1 MDKEKDNKGKQKK
14 VKHIW
19 AIAGGKGGIGKSFV
33 TANLGIALCERGKK
47 VIVVDADLGAA
58 NLHTLLGVPQPP
70 LSLDDFIRRGMRNI
84 KDILTETGI
93 PNLQLI
99 AGVHDILTLSNPKQ
113 GLKQKI
119 MRHISSLDAD
129 HIIVDLGT
137 GMSPHVFDFFLI
149 SENGIFLVT
158 PEPTSLENAYRFI
171 RGVFFH
177 RWMNMTTNNNVK
189 KIIETAMDGNNP
201 EGIKTPVDLLTQ
213 VGKVDKEMG
222 AIFKKGMSTFRPR
235 LIINQ
240 ARNRKEAELGFAV
253 RSVCRK
259 YFGIEL
265 SFLGH
270 ILYDH
275 NVYLSIQRG
284 RSFFSDYPSS
294 DVAECIRDIAVR
306 LTDGKGLE
314 WSLS

>member
-1 MDKEKDNKGKQKK
+1 MKEEKQERR
-14 VKHIW
+14 IW

-47 VIVVDADLGAA
+47 VVVVDADLGGA

-84 KDILTETGI
+84 KSILTETGI
-93 PNLQLI
+93 PNLSLI

-177 RWMNMTTNNNVK
+177 RWLNMTVNK
-189 KIIETAMDGNNP
+189 KIKKLIETAMDGNNP
-201 EGIKTPVDLLTQ
+201 EGIRTTVDLLAQ
-213 VGKVDKEMG
+213 VEDEDKET
-222 AIFKKGMSTFRPR
+222 ATVFKKGMSAFRPR

-259 YFGIEL
+259 YFGLEL
-265 SFLGH
+265 LFLGH

-275 NVYLSIQRG
+275 NVYLSVQRG
-284 RSFFSDYPSS
+284 RPFFSDYPSS

-306 LTDGKGLE
+306 LSDGRGLE